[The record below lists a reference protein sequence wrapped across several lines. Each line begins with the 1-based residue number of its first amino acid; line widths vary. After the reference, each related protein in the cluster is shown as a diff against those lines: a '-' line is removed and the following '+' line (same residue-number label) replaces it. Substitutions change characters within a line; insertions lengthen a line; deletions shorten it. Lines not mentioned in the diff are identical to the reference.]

1 MPNEGEIDCVFSGY
15 VYGGKVI
22 FPFVSGLYA
31 RSLDGSMESC
41 SNGYFSKKEL
51 ATPYSAPAIKLVC
64 CYEVFYHGED
74 FLIMHLQCR
83 G

>member
-31 RSLDGSMESC
+31 RSLDGSLESC
-41 SNGYFSKKEL
+41 RASMISRDRINNY
-51 ATPYSAPAIKLVC
+51 
-64 CYEVFYHGED
+64 FYHGDWERQR
-74 FLIMHLQCR
+74 IQ